1 MAQTDY
7 RKYKRKPI
15 VMSANK
21 IKQIRLEKR
30 LTQYA
35 LAKKINKSPWW
46 ISRVERGLTPAS
58 KNEKMKI
65 AKALGTKIEEI
76 FS

>member
-1 MAQTDY
+1 
-7 RKYKRKPI
+7 
-15 VMSANK
+15 MSANK

-35 LAKKINKSPWW
+35 LAKKVDKSPWW
-46 ISRVERGLTPAS
+46 ICRVERGLTPCEQ
-58 KNEKMKI
+58 KEKMKI
-65 AKALGTKIEEI
+65 AEALGTKVEEI